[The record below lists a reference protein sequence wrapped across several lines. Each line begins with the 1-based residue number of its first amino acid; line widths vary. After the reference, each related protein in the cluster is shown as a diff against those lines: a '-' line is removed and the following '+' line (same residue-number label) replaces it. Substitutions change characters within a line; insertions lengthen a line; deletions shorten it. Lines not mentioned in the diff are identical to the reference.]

1 MTCKL
6 SPGESS
12 ARNAPH
18 AQHGVGHQRSRG
30 FTLIELLVVIAII
43 AILAGMLLPALA
55 QAKSKAH
62 QLKCLS
68 NLKQLTLAAIMY
80 QQDTSSSIEYNVTE
94 TLWMKTLIDYS
105 ITLNDYRLCPV
116 AAKRTPPPPDPMAGT
131 AAHAWKWTSTAA
143 ATNVTGS
150 YSINGW
156 MYFYDTKP
164 NGVSM
169 WIQDSAKFFQKEVA
183 VSQPSQT
190 PFFMDAI
197 WPDTWPA
204 ITDLP
209 PKDLYL
215 GNVNSALGR
224 VCIARHPL
232 KRDATTTSGA
242 RIPGAVQMGFVD
254 GHAAAVPLQRLK
266 TVYWHKDYVPTEDP
280 WKTTP

>member
-1 MTCKL
+1 V
-6 SPGESS
+6 
-12 ARNAPH
+12 H
-18 AQHGVGHQRSRG
+18 AFAVKSDSGPRG

-55 QAKSKAH
+55 KAKDKAQ

-80 QQDTSSSIEYNVTE
+80 QQDTGRSIEYNVTE
-94 TLWMKTLIDYS
+94 TLWMKTLIEYS
-105 ITLNDYRLCPV
+105 ITLNSYRLCPV
-116 AAKRTPPPPDPMAGT
+116 AATRQPPPPDPMAGT
-131 AAHAWKWTSTAA
+131 ARHAWQWSSTVE

-156 MYFYDTKP
+156 MYYYDTKP
-164 NGVSM
+164 NGVST
-169 WIQDSAKFFQKEVA
+169 WIQDSARFFQKEAA
-183 VSQPSQT
+183 VTYPSMT
-190 PFFMDAI
+190 AFFMDAI

-209 PKDLYL
+209 PLDLYL

-232 KRDATTTSGA
+232 MRNARATSGT
-242 RIPGAVQMGFVD
+242 RLPSAVQMGFVD
-254 GHAAAVPLQRLK
+254 GHTSTVPLQKLK
-266 TVYWHKDYVPTEDP
+266 TVYWHKDYVPTDDP

>member
-1 MTCKL
+1 MKSL
-6 SPGESS
+6 LGVKPSS
-12 ARNAPH
+12 GRRA
-18 AQHGVGHQRSRG
+18 

-55 QAKSKAH
+55 LAKAKAH
-62 QLKCLS
+62 QIKCLN
-68 NLKQLTLAAIMY
+68 NLKQVTLAAIMY
-80 QQDTSSSIEYNVTE
+80 QQDTGGSIEYNVTE
-94 TLWMKTLIDYS
+94 SLWMKTLIDYS
-105 ITLNDYRLCPV
+105 ISLNEYRLCPV
-116 AAKRTPPPPDPMAGT
+116 AATRKPPPPDPMAGT
-131 AAHAWKWTSTAA
+131 AVHAWQWASTAA

-156 MYFYDTKP
+156 LYFYDTKP
-164 NGVSM
+164 NGVST
-169 WIQDSAKFFQKEVA
+169 WIQDSAKFFQKDTA
-183 VSQPSQT
+183 VSQPSMT

-209 PKDLYL
+209 PADLFL

-232 KRDATTTSGA
+232 MRNARATSGT
-242 RIPGAVQMGFVD
+242 RLPGAIQIGFVD
-254 GHAAAVPLQRLK
+254 GHAGVVPLQSLK
-266 TVYWHKDYVPTEDP
+266 TVYWHKDYVPTDDP